1 MGSQKEFGISRQRSI
16 LNLSFC
22 FVVCAANAPMLLLFH
37 FGKLLLHTRF
47 ARGMR
52 RFGGDL
58 SNHEINH
65 ARMFEYL
72 SEFHRISDRGPA
84 NCP

>member
-1 MGSQKEFGISRQRSI
+1 
-16 LNLSFC
+16 
-22 FVVCAANAPMLLLFH
+22 MLLLFH